1 MPDEEKSSP
10 ALAAL
15 RMAVPVRELTPVPV
29 DEWAVRRMW
38 EGIQRRERSRQLGR
52 WKGSAWGRWPL
63 ASTLLGC
70 SVVLLLALVAM
81 QLVSQSRGDA
91 VVPVAV
97 VPVAAG
103 PLLTRE
109 AQHFAS
115 IEGPLAGP
123 PLRAEFADGSSIEV
137 FPGARVDGLASSAS
151 EFVVLLRRGRARF
164 LVQPGGPRRWLIE
177 TRNARVEVVGTVFSV
192 DAGEGGADVQ
202 VEVGTVLVRSPVLPD
217 GVQRLDAGQSLE
229 LRAPAPPPP
238 AASAPH
244 EAFPA
249 PSPPVHARAPA
260 RGGKPRHASAAALW
274 EGADAARRSG
284 QPARAAALLELLMRD
299 YPDDSQVAAAAF
311 TRGVLQFAE
320 LGQPAGAASS
330 FRQALDLGIG
340 AALREDCYW
349 RWARALERAGDG
361 AGVRAA
367 VAEYLRVYPNGRHRH
382 TLQRLIEARAGGGG
396 VNH

>member
-1 MPDEEKSSP
+1 MSDEGKSSA

-15 RMAVPVRELTPVPV
+15 RVAGPVRELTPVPV

-38 EGIQRRERSRQLGR
+38 EGIQRRERARQLAR
-52 WKGSAWGRWPL
+52 WKGSAGGRWPL
-63 ASTLLGC
+63 APTLLGC
-70 SVVLLLALVAM
+70 GLVVLLAVVAM
-81 QLVSQSRGDA
+81 QLYSPSRTDA
-91 VVPVAV
+91 VAPL
-97 VPVAAG
+97 AAG

-109 AQHFAS
+109 AQRFAS
-115 IEGPLAGP
+115 VEGPLAGAP
-123 PLRAEFADGSSIEV
+123 VRVELADGSSIEA

-151 EFVVLLRRGRARF
+151 EFVVLLRGGRARF

-192 DAGEGGADVQ
+192 DADEAGADVQ
-202 VEVGTVLVRSPVLPD
+202 VEVGTVLVRSPMLPD

-229 LRAPAPPPP
+229 LRAPAPPPA
-238 AASAPH
+238 AASAPP
-244 EAFPA
+244 EASPA
-249 PSPPVHARAPA
+249 PSSPVHAPTPA
-260 RGGKPRHASAAALW
+260 RGDRQRHASAAALW
-274 EGADAARRSG
+274 DGADAARRKG

-299 YPDDSQVAAAAF
+299 YPDDSQLAAAAF

-361 AGVRAA
+361 AGARAA
-367 VAEYLRVYPNGRHRH
+367 VAEYLRVYPNGRHRR
-382 TLQRLIEARAGGGG
+382 TLERLIEAGAGGGD

>member
-1 MPDEEKSSP
+1 MSDERKSSA

-15 RMAVPVRELTPVPV
+15 RVEAPVRELTPVAI

-38 EGIQRRERSRQLGR
+38 EGIQRHERARQLGR
-52 WKGSAWGRWPL
+52 WKGGLWRRWPL
-63 ASTLLGC
+63 VPTLLGC
-70 SVVLLLALVAM
+70 SVVVLLTLVAM
-81 QLVSQSRGDA
+81 QLLLPSRKDA
-91 VVPVAV
+91 TAV
-97 VPVAAG
+97 LAAG
-103 PLLTRE
+103 PLLTRAE
-109 AQHFAS
+109 QRFAS
-115 IEGPLAGP
+115 VEGPTAGAP
-123 PLRAEFADGSSIEV
+123 ARVELADGSSIEA

-192 DAGEGGADVQ
+192 DADEASASVQ

-229 LRAPAPPPP
+229 LAAPALP
-238 AASAPH
+238 AASSSVSGDSS
-244 EAFPA
+244 PA
-249 PSPPVHARAPA
+249 PSPPVHARTPA
-260 RGGKPRHASAAALW
+260 RHGKQRQASAAALW
-274 EGADAARRSG
+274 EGADAARRNG
-284 QPARAAALLELLMRD
+284 EPGRAAALLERLLQD

-311 TRGVLQFAE
+311 TRGVLQLDQ
-320 LGQPAGAASS
+320 LGQAARAASS
-330 FRQALDLGIG
+330 FRQALELGIG

-367 VAEYLRVYPNGRHRH
+367 VAEYRRVYPQGRHRH
-382 TLQRLIEARAGGGG
+382 TLERLVEAGVDGGGG
-396 VNH
+396 NH